1 MGTLYDLLGALPRD
15 DAEGLR
21 TAFRKAAK
29 ATHPDLNPDSP
40 DAAVRFRELVR
51 AYDILIDP
59 EQRDTYDELLA
70 IALQP
75 ETAPATR
82 TYETM
87 RKVASNTM
95 AASIILSVLV
105 GGYTL
110 FGLFSKPPVA
120 AEMPDGALEVAA
132 LQSDASDR
140 DDAGSH
146 REKDVLTT
154 GTATMA
160 AVPLAK
166 ETVAAPI
173 GRFEPVPAFATYNLG
188 VQYYPRF
195 TAAYFDGGFVLHRP
209 GDINRPLTDITAAKR
224 TTSTDSKRSK
234 SAAMPPPPPTLRK
247 PLMIVPSLPERR
259 ERESM
264 AAALT
269 P

>member
-1 MGTLYDLLGALPRD
+1 MGTLYDLLGALPSD

-29 ATHPDLNPDSP
+29 ATHPDMNPENP
-40 DAAVRFRELVR
+40 DAALRFRELVR

-59 EQRDTYDELLA
+59 EQRETYDELLA

-95 AASIILSVLV
+95 AASVILAVLV
-105 GGYTL
+105 GGYTV

-120 AEMPDGALEVAA
+120 AEMPDGALEVASLQPDAPAQDEA
-132 LQSDASDR
+132 LGQ
-140 DDAGSH
+140 

-154 GTATMA
+154 GSATMA

-173 GRFEPVPAFATYNLG
+173 GRFERVPAFATYNLG

-195 TAAYFDGGFVLHRP
+195 TAAYFDGGFVMYHT
-209 GDINRPLTDITAAKR
+209 GDFNRPLTDVTPVKRPAELKR
-224 TTSTDSKRSK
+224 TKNAT
-234 SAAMPPPPPTLRK
+234 PPPPVPRK
-247 PLMIVPSLPERR
+247 PLTIVPALPQRR
-259 ERESM
+259 EPLT
-264 AAALT
+264 AALS